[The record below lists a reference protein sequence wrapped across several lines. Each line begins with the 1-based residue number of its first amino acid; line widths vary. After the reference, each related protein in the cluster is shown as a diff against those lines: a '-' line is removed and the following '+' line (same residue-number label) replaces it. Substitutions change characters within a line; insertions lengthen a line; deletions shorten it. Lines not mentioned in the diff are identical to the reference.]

1 MSHLNFV
8 KGQGKEGM
16 RSESRGQGDREEK
29 EASLEEGR
37 GNEGGHRSACLGR
50 SCSCSSWRVFART
63 LCGVWEPPTASDTKG
78 GVERERLITW
88 SLRNRGQAYGGKF
101 SETRA

>member
-1 MSHLNFV
+1 M
-8 KGQGKEGM
+8 KGGTGVHVWEGAVLAPHG
-16 RSESRGQGDREEK
+16 EY
-29 EASLEEGR
+29 
-37 GNEGGHRSACLGR
+37 
-50 SCSCSSWRVFART
+50 FART

-78 GVERERLITW
+78 GVEWERLITW